1 MYRSNSRRLWDSSML
16 SCCSCLHSM
25 LVWERVGRC
34 EETKEDAG
42 NEGRWGERKMI
53 GVDGGDRNDLGRA
66 CGDE

>member
-1 MYRSNSRRLWDSSML
+1 
-16 SCCSCLHSM
+16 M